1 MFDRNISAN
10 GANGGTQKGQAMV
23 FSLLFLAVAIITLLI
38 LYNQGQLVK
47 NRVQLENAA
56 DAAVYSQAKLAARN
70 LNFIAYTNRAMVA
83 NEVSIGQMVAL
94 LSWVKHYKNVGAFSF
109 FPLYTIPIAPPSP
122 TTLQS
127 IMAPVTALY
136 TNLGTAL
143 EPPLRQVNKVWPT
156 AISYFNGALGI
167 FQKVFALSTLE
178 AEIEMNLHVVEDH
191 EFSADKPE
199 MYTPVVGW
207 YFFVQNTLLT
217 YFGENIDPSNVYS
230 KVSGKLDSN
239 ADDNADAHGM
249 VGDFLGEQLGT
260 IDNMINDNTSGVSR
274 KKANNTNSG
283 QDANM
288 NTDEEDSGDGAVDG
302 YKRFAA
308 IVNNN
313 REAFTRDRHWD
324 LGPPRVTFS
333 FPLNLDIGIIK
344 LTIKLDLGFWMGIKN
359 DGGTAYVSQG
369 SMEEDKDIASLGWS
383 SLDVTS
389 FGIQIDIGLF
399 VSFEVCLPIVGCAG
413 GTIIDVDFSIPIGL
427 PLAGAT
433 HQLVSDKKY
442 AKKVVP
448 EWGYPMMPPD
458 VYGGNITDVLNQ
470 GSFDLFHLLALGWG
484 SVAPQLPG
492 GMFGVNPNDVTD
504 SYSGP
509 PSFFSLGDSFQE
521 SGTGYEFVI
530 ALAKTMDEIETTDKS
545 KASNSGSSPNSLNI
559 NTDDPAMAG
568 DDWHQTDPDKLIP
581 YTRFDVASHSRVEGK
596 DISADYQE
604 LIWNDERPM
613 MTVSAAETYF
623 ANPMQKN
630 KDGSDVA
637 ASLFSPFWDARLK
650 EPSAMSMLIATGEI
664 KWSDIFD
671 GLSDNASASDI
682 IDWVLQGIAARVVD
696 VGVDNLVDQMD
707 GPALIVDPMKSG
719 IKDVATQGTN
729 AAIDQLPDFDS
740 YMPQ

>member
-1 MFDRNISAN
+1 MKSDWRSYS
-10 GANGGTQKGQAMV
+10 QKGQAMV
-23 FSLLFLAVAIITLLI
+23 FSLLFLAVAVMTLLI

-47 NRVQLENAA
+47 NRIQLENAA

-70 LNFIAYTNRAMVA
+70 LNFAAYTNRAMVA

-127 IMAPVTALY
+127 IMAPITSVY

-143 EPPLRQVNKVWPT
+143 EPPLRKVNTVWPT

-178 AEIEMNLHVVEDH
+178 AEIELNLKIVEDH
-191 EFSADKPE
+191 EFSAENPE

-217 YFGENIDPSNVYS
+217 YFGENISPDNLYSNV
-230 KVSGKLDSN
+230 SGAVDSN
-239 ADDNADAHGM
+239 ADNADGHDM
-249 VGDFLGEQLGT
+249 VADFLGEQLGT

-274 KKANNTNSG
+274 KKANNANGRDS
-283 QDANM
+283 NM
-288 NTDEEDSGDGAVDG
+288 NTDEEDSGDSAVDG

-344 LTIKLDLGFWMGIKN
+344 LTIKLDLGFWAGIKN
-359 DGGTAYVSQG
+359 DGGTAYVSHG
-369 SMEEDKDIASLGWS
+369 SIEEDKDIASLGWS

-399 VSFEVCLPIVGCAG
+399 VSFEVCLPVIGCNG
-413 GTIIDVDFSIPIGL
+413 GTIIDVEFSLPIGL
-427 PLAGAT
+427 PLAGAS

-442 AKKVVP
+442 AKRVVP

-458 VYGGNITDVLNQ
+458 VYGGNMTDVLNQ
-470 GSFDLFHLLALGWG
+470 GSFDLFHVLALGWG
-484 SVAPQLPG
+484 SIAPQLPG
-492 GMFGVNPNDVTD
+492 GMFGVNPIDVTD

-521 SGTGYEFVI
+521 NGVGYEFVI

-545 KASNSGSSPNSLNI
+545 LPSNSGSSPSSFNI
-559 NTDDPAMAG
+559 NTGTSDDWDDP
-568 DDWHQTDPDKLIP
+568 DNNPVS
-581 YTRFDVASHSRVEGK
+581 YTRFDVESHSRVEGA

-604 LIWNDERPM
+604 FVWNDERPM

-623 ANPMQKN
+623 ANPMQQN
-630 KDGSDVA
+630 NDGSDVA
-637 ASLFSPFWDARLK
+637 PSLFSPFWDARLK
-650 EPSAMSMLIATGEI
+650 EPSAISMLIATGEI
-664 KWSDIFD
+664 KWSEVFD

-696 VGVDNLVDQMD
+696 VGIDTLADQLD
-707 GPALIVDPMKSG
+707 DPLG
-719 IKDVATQGTN
+719 IGDPIKDELKDVAGQATD

>member
-1 MFDRNISAN
+1 VTPQRLNESN
-10 GANGGTQKGQAMV
+10 KEKGQAMV
-23 FSLLFLAVAIITLLI
+23 FSLLFLAVAIMTLLI

-109 FPLYTIPIAPPSP
+109 FPLYTVPIAPPSP

-127 IMAPVTALY
+127 IMAPVTTLY

-217 YFGENIDPSNVYS
+217 YFGENVDPSSVYGN
-230 KVSGKLDSN
+230 VSGKLDAN
-239 ADDNADAHGM
+239 TDNADTQDM

-274 KKANNTNSG
+274 KKANNASG
-283 QDANM
+283 GQNANM
-288 NTDEEDSGDGAVDG
+288 NTGADDTGDGAVDG

-324 LGPPRVTFS
+324 LGPPRATFS
-333 FPLNLDIGIIK
+333 FPLNLDIGIVK

-359 DGGTAYVSQG
+359 DGGTAYVSHG
-369 SMEEDKDIASLGWS
+369 SMEENKDIASLGWS
-383 SLDVTS
+383 ALDVTS

-399 VSFEVCLPIVGCAG
+399 VSFEVCLPIVGCNG

-433 HQLVSDKKY
+433 HQLVSDRKY

-458 VYGGNITDVLNQ
+458 VYGGDITDVLNQ

-484 SVAPQLPG
+484 SIAPQLPG

-521 SGTGYEFVI
+521 SGVGYEFVI

-545 KASNSGSSPNSLNI
+545 KPSESGSSPSSLNI
-559 NTDDPAMAG
+559 NTGAAADWDDVENNPVS
-568 DDWHQTDPDKLIP
+568 
-581 YTRFDVASHSRVEGK
+581 YTRFDVESHSRVEGK

-604 LIWNDERPM
+604 LIWNDDRPM

-623 ANPMQKN
+623 ADPMQKN

-637 ASLFSPFWDARLK
+637 PSLFSPFWDARLK

-664 KWSDIFD
+664 KWSDIFE

-682 IDWVLQGIAARVVD
+682 IDWVLQGIAERVID
-696 VGVDNLVDQMD
+696 VGVDTLVEQIDD
-707 GPALIVDPMKSG
+707 PIIGPLVEPT
-719 IKDVATQGTN
+719 IKDVASQATD
-729 AAIDQLPDFDS
+729 AAIEQLPDFDS

>member
-1 MFDRNISAN
+1 MSLSSDVKLHRSF
-10 GANGGTQKGQAMV
+10 QKGQAMV
-23 FSLLFLAVAIITLLI
+23 FSLLFLAVAIMTMLI

-83 NEVSIGQMVAL
+83 NEVSIGQMVSL
-94 LSWVKHYKNVGAFSF
+94 LSWVKHYKNFKSFSS

-122 TTLQS
+122 TTLQM
-127 IMAPVTALY
+127 IMAPLTSLY
-136 TNLGTAL
+136 SGLGGAL
-143 EPPLRQVNKVWPT
+143 EPPLKKVNDVWPT

-178 AEIEMNLHVVEDH
+178 AEIEMNLNVVKDH
-191 EFSADKPE
+191 EFSADEDKAE
-199 MYTPVVGW
+199 MYTPAVGW

-217 YFGENIDPSNVYS
+217 YFGENISPDNLYN
-230 KVSGKLDSN
+230 KISGKLDSN
-239 ADDNADAHGM
+239 TDNADGHAM

-260 IDNMINDNTSGVSR
+260 IDNMINNNTSGVAR
-274 KKANNTNSG
+274 KKQNNAGSG

-288 NTDEEDSGDGAVDG
+288 NSDEEDSGDGAVDA

-313 REAFTRDRHWD
+313 REDFTRDRHWD
-324 LGPPRVTFS
+324 LGPPRTTINVELT
-333 FPLNLDIGIIK
+333 LDFAIIK
-344 LTIKLDLGFWMGIKN
+344 LRIRLDLGFWVGIKN
-359 DGGTAYVSQG
+359 DGGTAYVSHG

-383 SLDVTS
+383 ALDVIS
-389 FGIQIDIGLF
+389 FGIQIDIGLA
-399 VSFEVCLPIVGCAG
+399 VEYQICILGCG
-413 GTIIDVDFSIPIGL
+413 DWETLLDFDISIPFGL
-427 PLAGAT
+427 PLGGAT

-442 AKKVVP
+442 AKKAIP
-448 EWGYPMMPPD
+448 EWGYPMMPAD
-458 VYGGNITDVLNQ
+458 VYGGDINDPLNQ

-484 SVAPQLPG
+484 QIAPGLPG
-492 GMFGVNPNDVTD
+492 GMYGVSPADVTD

-521 SGTGYEFVI
+521 SGVGYEFVI

-545 KASNSGSSPNSLNI
+545 KPSNSGASPSSLDI
-559 NTDDPAMAG
+559 NTGTSADWDDAEKNP
-568 DDWHQTDPDKLIP
+568 IP
-581 YTRFDVASHSRVEGK
+581 FTRFDVESHSRVEGK
-596 DISADYQE
+596 DISAGYQAFV
-604 LIWNDERPM
+604 WNDDRPM

-623 ANPMQKN
+623 ADPMQKN

-637 ASLFSPFWDARLK
+637 PSLFGPFWDARLK
-650 EPSAMSMLIATGEI
+650 EPSAISMLIATGEI
-664 KWSDIFD
+664 SWSQIFE

-682 IDWVLQGIAARVVD
+682 IDWVLKGIAARVVD

-707 GPALIVDPMKSG
+707 GPSFIVDPVKSG
-719 IKDVATQGTN
+719 IKDVATQGTD
-729 AAIDQLPDFDS
+729 AALEQLPDFEGF
-740 YMPQ
+740 MP

>member
-1 MFDRNISAN
+1 MSKRISL
-10 GANGGTQKGQAMV
+10 TRKQKGQAMV
-23 FSLLFLAVAIITLLI
+23 FSLLFFAVAIMTLLI

-109 FPLYTIPIAPPSP
+109 FPLYTVPIAPPSP

-127 IMAPVTALY
+127 IMAPITAVY
-136 TNLGTAL
+136 TQLGTAL

-178 AEIEMNLHVVEDH
+178 SEIEMNLEVVKDH
-191 EFSADKPE
+191 EFSADSANSE

-217 YFGENIDPSNVYS
+217 YFGENVSPDTLYSNL
-230 KVSGKLDSN
+230 SGKLDSN
-239 ADDNADAHGM
+239 AANADGHDM
-249 VGDFLGEQLGT
+249 VGDFLGGQLGT
-260 IDNMINDNTSGVSR
+260 VDNMINDNTSGVSR
-274 KKANNTNSG
+274 KKSNNSSGGQNANL
-283 QDANM
+283 
-288 NTDEEDSGDGAVDG
+288 NTDAEDTGDSAVDG

-324 LGPPRVTFS
+324 LGPPRVEFH
-333 FPLNLDIGIIK
+333 FPLVLDVGIVK
-344 LTIKLDLGFWMGIKN
+344 LTIKLDLGFWAGIKN
-359 DGGTAYVSQG
+359 DGGTAYVAQG
-369 SMEEDKDIASLGWS
+369 SIEEDKDIASLGWS
-383 SLDVTS
+383 ALDVTS

-399 VSFEVCLPIVGCAG
+399 VSFEVCLPVVGCNG
-413 GTIIDVDFSIPIGL
+413 GTILDVDFSIPIGL

-433 HQLVSDKKY
+433 HQLVSDRKY
-442 AKKVVP
+442 AKKTVP
-448 EWGYPMMPPD
+448 EWGYPLMPAD
-458 VYGGNITDVLNQ
+458 VYGGDINDVLNQ
-470 GSFDLFHLLALGWG
+470 GSFDLFHLVALGWG

-492 GMFGVNPNDVTD
+492 GMFGTNPADVTD
-504 SYSGP
+504 TYSGP

-521 SGTGYEFVI
+521 SGVGYEFVI
-530 ALAKTMDEIETTDKS
+530 ALAKSMDEIETTDKS
-545 KASNSGSSPNSLNI
+545 KPSDSGASPSFLNI
-559 NTDDPAMAG
+559 NTGSPTDWDDPNNNPV
-568 DDWHQTDPDKLIP
+568 D
-581 YTRFDVASHSRVEGK
+581 YTRFDVESHSRVEGA

-604 LIWNDERPM
+604 LVWNDERPM

-623 ANPMQKN
+623 ADPMQKN

-637 ASLFSPFWDARLK
+637 PSLFSPFWDARLK
-650 EPSAMSMLIATGEI
+650 EPSAISMLIATGEI
-664 KWSDIFD
+664 QWSEIFE
-671 GLSDNASASDI
+671 GLSDNASANDI
-682 IDWVLQGIAARVVD
+682 IDWVLNGIAERVVE
-696 VGVDNLVDQMD
+696 VGVDTLIEQIDD
-707 GPALIVDPMKSG
+707 PIIGPLIEPT
-719 IKDVATQGTN
+719 INDVATQATDV
-729 AAIDQLPDFDS
+729 AIDQLPDFDGL
-740 YMPQ
+740 MP

>member
-1 MFDRNISAN
+1 VTPQRLNESN
-10 GANGGTQKGQAMV
+10 KEKGQAMV
-23 FSLLFLAVAIITLLI
+23 FSLLFLAVAIMTLLI

-127 IMAPVTALY
+127 IMAPVTSLY

-217 YFGENIDPSNVYS
+217 YFGENISPDNVY
-230 KVSGKLDSN
+230 KNVSGTLDSN
-239 ADDNADAHGM
+239 ADNADSHDM
-249 VGDFLGEQLGT
+249 VGDFLGEKLGT

-274 KKANNTNSG
+274 KKASNVNGG

-288 NTDEEDSGDGAVDG
+288 NTGEEDSGDGAVDG

-333 FPLNLDIGIIK
+333 FPLNLDIGIVK

-359 DGGTAYVSQG
+359 DGGTAYVSHG

-383 SLDVTS
+383 ALDVTS

-399 VSFEVCLPIVGCAG
+399 VSFEVCLPIVGCNG

-433 HQLVSDKKY
+433 HQLVSDRKY

-458 VYGGNITDVLNQ
+458 VYGGDINDPLNQ

-484 SVAPQLPG
+484 SMAPQLPG

-521 SGTGYEFVI
+521 SGVGYEFVI

-545 KASNSGSSPNSLNI
+545 KASDSGSSPSSMNI
-559 NTDDPAMAG
+559 NSGAATDW
-568 DDWHQTDPDKLIP
+568 DDVENNPVS
-581 YTRFDVASHSRVEGK
+581 YTRFDVQSHSRVEGK
-596 DISADYQE
+596 DISADYQA

-623 ANPMQKN
+623 ADPMQKN

-637 ASLFSPFWDARLK
+637 PSLFSPFWDARLK
-650 EPSAMSMLIATGEI
+650 EPSAISMLIATGEI
-664 KWSDIFD
+664 QWSDIFE
-671 GLSDNASASDI
+671 GLSDNASANDI
-682 IDWVLQGIAARVVD
+682 IDWVLQGIAERVID
-696 VGVDNLVDQMD
+696 VGVDTLVEQIDD
-707 GPALIVDPMKSG
+707 PIIGPLVEPT
-719 IKDVATQGTN
+719 IKDVATQATD
-729 AAIDQLPDFDS
+729 AAIGQLPDFDS
-740 YMPQ
+740 YMP

>member
-1 MFDRNISAN
+1 MTPQRLNESN
-10 GANGGTQKGQAMV
+10 KEKGQAMV
-23 FSLLFLAVAIITLLI
+23 FSLLFLAVAIMTLLI

-127 IMAPVTALY
+127 IMAPVTSLY

-217 YFGENIDPSNVYS
+217 YFGENISPDNVY
-230 KVSGKLDSN
+230 KNVSGTLDSN
-239 ADDNADAHGM
+239 ADNADSHDM
-249 VGDFLGEQLGT
+249 VGDFLGEKLGT

-274 KKANNTNSG
+274 KKASNVNGG

-288 NTDEEDSGDGAVDG
+288 NTGEEDSGDGAVDG

-333 FPLNLDIGIIK
+333 FPLNLDIGIVK

-359 DGGTAYVSQG
+359 DGGTAYVSHG

-383 SLDVTS
+383 ALDVTS

-399 VSFEVCLPIVGCAG
+399 VSFEVCLPIVGCNG

-433 HQLVSDKKY
+433 HQLVSDRKY

-458 VYGGNITDVLNQ
+458 VYGGDINDPLNQ

-484 SVAPQLPG
+484 SMAPQLPG

-521 SGTGYEFVI
+521 SGVGYEFVI

-545 KASNSGSSPNSLNI
+545 KASDSGSSPSSMNI
-559 NTDDPAMAG
+559 NSGAATDW
-568 DDWHQTDPDKLIP
+568 DDVENNPVS
-581 YTRFDVASHSRVEGK
+581 YTRFDVQSHSRVEGK
-596 DISADYQE
+596 DISADYQA

-623 ANPMQKN
+623 ADPMQKN

-637 ASLFSPFWDARLK
+637 PSLFSPFWDARLK
-650 EPSAMSMLIATGEI
+650 EPSAISMLIATGEI
-664 KWSDIFD
+664 QWSDIFE
-671 GLSDNASASDI
+671 GLSDNASANDI
-682 IDWVLQGIAARVVD
+682 IDWVLQGIAERVID
-696 VGVDNLVDQMD
+696 VGVDTLVEQIDD
-707 GPALIVDPMKSG
+707 PIIGPLVEPT
-719 IKDVATQGTN
+719 IKDVATQATD
-729 AAIDQLPDFDS
+729 AAIGQLPDFDS
-740 YMPQ
+740 YMP